1 MKKEPNE
8 NDALWRALGEATP
21 PLVSPFFA
29 RNVLRVTRQS
39 NERAGFLPPFL
50 LRWIGALAFSC
61 VLIGFFTSLVF
72 YPQYHSSDLDS
83 VEIFD
88 IAAGINEIMPVQEI
102 TLASLASQGGGF

>member
-8 NDALWRALGEATP
+8 NDALWRALGAATP

>member
-39 NERAGFLPPFL
+39 NERAGFLPAFL

>member
-1 MKKEPNE
+1 M
-8 NDALWRALGEATP
+8 GEATP

-39 NERAGFLPPFL
+39 NERAGFLPAFL